1 MSRRPFTG
9 REVASV
15 LTDMEYYPVD
25 RTGSHLKLRYEHP
38 ETGEVRNV
46 TVPLDGEISTGTLR
60 NIADQCGA
68 KDFEAFCEW
77 IDRNR

>member
-1 MSRRPFTG
+1 MTRRQFSG
-9 REVASV
+9 EDVASV
-15 LTDMEYYPVD
+15 LIDNGFYPVD

-46 TVPLDGEISTGTLR
+46 TVPLHGGIATGTLR

-68 KDFEAFCEW
+68 QDFDAFCEW